1 MDKKQI
7 CIIVGVLAVVALIFA
22 GWALHSHYDDRNSN
36 NVGGAIQSAKDAGQ
50 RAGTAVADAQSEL
63 ADGQEAACRV
73 EGRLEQLEAGAD
85 ERSELIDDC
94 ERIISNIE
102 QLFADIDKRNSANG
116 KYE

>member
-22 GWALHSHYDDRNSN
+22 GWALHSHYNRNSN

-50 RAGTAVADAQSEL
+50 RAGTSVADAQSEL

-73 EGRLEQLEAGAD
+73 EGILEQLEAGAD
-85 ERSELIDDC
+85 ERSELVDDY

-116 KYE
+116 KHE

>member
-22 GWALHSHYDDRNSN
+22 GWALHSYYDDRNSN
-36 NVGGAIQSAKDAGQ
+36 NVSGAIQSAEDAGK
-50 RAGTAVADAQSEL
+50 RARTAVADAQREL
-63 ADGQEAACRV
+63 GDGQEAACRV

-102 QLFADIDKRNSANG
+102 QLFADIDERNSADG
-116 KYE
+116 KHE

>member
-7 CIIVGVLAVVALIFA
+7 CIIVSVLAVVALIFA
-22 GWALHSHYDDRNSN
+22 GWALHSYYDDRNSN
-36 NVGGAIQSAKDAGQ
+36 NVSSAIQSAEDAGQ
-50 RAGTAVADAQSEL
+50 RAGTAVADAQREL

-94 ERIISNIE
+94 EQIISNIE
-102 QLFADIDKRNSANG
+102 QLFADIDERNSADG
-116 KYE
+116 KHE

>member
-1 MDKKQI
+1 MDKKKI
-7 CIIVGVLAVVALIFA
+7 TIIVGVLAVVALIFA
-22 GWALHSHYDDRNSN
+22 GWALHSYYNRNGNDVSS
-36 NVGGAIQSAKDAGQ
+36 AIQSAEAASK
-50 RAGTAVADAQSEL
+50 RAGTAIADAQREL

-102 QLFADIDKRNSANG
+102 QLFTDIDKRNSANG
-116 KYE
+116 KHE

>member
-22 GWALHSHYDDRNSN
+22 GWALHSYDNGNSHD
-36 NVGGAIQSAKDAGQ
+36 VGGAIQSVEDASQ
-50 RAGTAVADAQSEL
+50 RAGTAVADAQREL
-63 ADGQEAACRV
+63 ADGQEAACRI

-102 QLFADIDKRNSANG
+102 QLFADIDKRNSTDG
-116 KYE
+116 KHE

>member
-22 GWALHSHYDDRNSN
+22 GWALHSYYNGNSHD
-36 NVGGAIQSAKDAGQ
+36 VGGAIQSAKDASQ
-50 RAGTAVADAQSEL
+50 RAGTAVTDAQKEL

-116 KYE
+116 KHE